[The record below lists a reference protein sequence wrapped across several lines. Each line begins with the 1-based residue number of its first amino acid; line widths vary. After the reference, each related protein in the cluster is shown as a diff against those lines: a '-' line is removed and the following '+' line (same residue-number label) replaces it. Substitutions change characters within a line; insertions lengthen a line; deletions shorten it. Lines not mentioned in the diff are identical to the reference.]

1 LGNSHFFISSGFSED
16 FGVQLMRARSFSV
29 KDFEKERGMVVQK
42 LAEALAAWKGPRHMT
57 NQQVNQPSFPIAR
70 AARLAG
76 KTSSVAPAQLSDDR
90 EPLEDRIR
98 CRAYLLAENAG
109 FPEGRADEFWYRAE
123 QEVRRGD
130 SRRRQG

>member
-1 LGNSHFFISSGFSED
+1 MIS
-16 FGVQLMRARSFSV
+16 
-29 KDFEKERGMVVQK
+29 
-42 LAEALAAWKGPRHMT
+42 
-57 NQQVNQPSFPIAR
+57 QQGTKSSFPTAG

-76 KTSSVAPAQLSDDR
+76 KTSSVAPAQLSDGR

-123 QEVRRGD
+123 QDVRRGA
-130 SRRRQG
+130 SRR